1 MAFAR
6 QLPPDSR
13 PCSFVD
19 TPALIVARLMPA
31 RPGLR
36 VTLRRPQ
43 LVIAALRQ
51 RPFRSRG
58 KLGLILYSFRRAT
71 SGR

>member
-1 MAFAR
+1 
-6 QLPPDSR
+6 
-13 PCSFVD
+13 
-19 TPALIVARLMPA
+19 MPA

-58 KLGLILYSFRRAT
+58 KLGLILYFLWSSNIRTISPLQEFR
-71 SGR
+71 GRDIHVL